1 MPLMAEGSETH
12 YQISL
17 TGGQAFGLVLILLLG
32 LGIAFFLGVEA
43 GISRRT
49 GARVTEVSSGESTA
63 STASQAAPPE
73 TADALVTPPAPAR
86 TALGTQARA
95 TASVP
100 APTPTATDH
109 EVREGF
115 GDLPPGRTA
124 RPAPK
129 TTGQT
134 GGERSV
140 SHAKPPASAHRAAPS
155 EEYFVQI
162 VSTSSHTEAEKL
174 ARRLKSRSYHAVIA
188 PLEVGR
194 KKVYRVRVGP
204 YPSREAAE
212 RAAAHLKR
220 DAKVSVWVVPAEK

>member
-1 MPLMAEGSETH
+1 MAEGSETH

-43 GISRRT
+43 GISRR
-49 GARVTEVSSGESTA
+49 AAAPVTELPPGGSAPSTA
-63 STASQAAPPE
+63 GEAAPPE
-73 TADALVTPPAPAR
+73 TAEALVTPPAPAR
-86 TALGTQARA
+86 TALGTETRA

-100 APTPTATDH
+100 APAPTATDH

-115 GDLPPGRTA
+115 GDLPPGRAA

-129 TTGQT
+129 TTAQT
-134 GGERSV
+134 GGERPV
-140 SHAKPPASAHRAAPS
+140 SHATPPAPVHRAAPS

-174 ARRLKSRSYHAVIA
+174 ARRLKSRSYRAVIA